1 MLTIPTKIFIFEQK
15 SLVTFC
21 GLVNTSSWQ
30 NGQSCHQATTFSC
43 KLWPWGWMI
52 LNIYIVATTTFDSAY
67 SFISQS
73 FVIQV
78 SRTSASQSLSDKGR
92 WSSDSDPIK
101 GNVWQ
106 SNARWFKKPV
116 WWSGGRVAAKRCR
129 PDMPCLTSTRDQNA
143 KNAFPPSCWVPLR
156 PRKGYRKAGNVTNR
170 WRR

>member
-30 NGQSCHQATTFSC
+30 NGQSCHQATTV
-43 KLWPWGWMI
+43 LVQTLAMG
-52 LNIYIVATTTFDSAY
+52 LNDIEYKVATTTSDSAF

-78 SRTSASQSLSDKGR
+78 SRTASQSLSDKSR

-116 WWSGGRVAAKRCR
+116 WWLGGRVAAKRCR

-143 KNAFPPSCWVPLR
+143 KNAFPPSCSVSLR